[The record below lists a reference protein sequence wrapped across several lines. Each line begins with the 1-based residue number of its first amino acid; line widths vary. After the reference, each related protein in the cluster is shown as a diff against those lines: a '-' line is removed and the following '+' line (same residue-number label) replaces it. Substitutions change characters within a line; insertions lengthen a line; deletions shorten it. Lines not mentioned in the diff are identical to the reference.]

1 MLHTQRPYFVPGPSV
16 TDHPPLCDQ
25 LESPLV
31 ESRVFN
37 SDEEIHI
44 VTGIGNRGNME
55 CSSISTSFKGQTRC
69 ALSVS
74 RPSRELEG
82 RGGKISYPP
91 LM

>member
-16 TDHPPLCDQ
+16 ADRPPLCDQ

-31 ESRVFN
+31 ESRVSN

-44 VTGIGNRGNME
+44 VTGVGNRGNME
-55 CSSISTSFKGQTRC
+55 CSSISTSFKGRMRC

-74 RPSRELEG
+74 GPGREPEV
-82 RGGKISYPP
+82 RGGAS
-91 LM
+91 LTLL